1 LYWDHKRSC
10 FYHKKNYREDG
21 FKEVKQM
28 LEVLKSYAE
37 QALRKAV
44 FSKESVF
51 K

>member
-1 LYWDHKRSC
+1 LYWDYKRSC